1 MSLIGTLTSGTSA
14 LQSFTKGLE
23 VIGNN
28 IANVNTV
35 GFKGS
40 VANFQESFSNTLR
53 ASAASTDTSSNL
65 SAIQVGTGVKVA
77 SINANMNQGA
87 LSSTGVSTDLGIS
100 GTGFFVVASPIDGS
114 QFATRAGDFRI
125 DDKGFLVTTKGMRV
139 QGLTGGDY
147 LTAPGTVGNVRLRT
161 SAEIA
166 ATWPAH
172 NATNIASTAANATV
186 AAAVDTSLSSLVT
199 AAAGQNN
206 ATALTTATTA
216 LTAAT
221 TAETT
226 AIAAAAAAPTD
237 VSLATAS
244 AAATAVKEA
253 LAAAIAA
260 GNSAVL
266 GAPSVTSTFLTS
278 LTTSSTTAAAS
289 KVTADAAAL
298 NETTPAGLQSYSFD
312 LQGNVIEF
320 YSDGS
325 SATTNKLLLQNFKDP
340 SALQR
345 AGDNLFSGFIA
356 AGPITGSTALDATGL
371 NNPGNNGLGTI
382 QAGTLEL
389 SNVDLTEQFA
399 NMITVQRSFQ
409 ASSRIVT
416 VSDSILE
423 EVVNLKR

>member
-40 VANFQESFSNTLR
+40 TANFQESFSNTLR
-53 ASAASTDTSSNL
+53 ASAASTATSSNL

-114 QFATRAGDFRI
+114 QFATRAGDFRM
-125 DDKGFLVTTKGMRV
+125 DDKGFLVTTKGLRV

-161 SAEIA
+161 SDEIA

-172 NATNIASTAANATV
+172 NATNIASTAASATV
-186 AAAVDTSLSSLVT
+186 AAAVNTSLAGLVT
-199 AAAGQNN
+199 SAAGQNN

-266 GAPSVTSTFLTS
+266 ATPAVTSTFLTS

-298 NETTPAGLQSYSFD
+298 TATTPAGLQSYSFD
-312 LQGNVIEF
+312 PQGNVIEF

-345 AGDNLFSGFIA
+345 AGDNLFSGFTA

>member
-1 MSLIGTLTSGTSA
+1 MSLIGTLTSGVSA

-40 VANFQESFSNTLR
+40 TANFQESFSNTLR
-53 ASAASTDTSSNL
+53 ASAVSTATSSNL
-65 SAIQVGTGVKVA
+65 SAIQVGTGVRIA
-77 SINANMNQGA
+77 SINANMNQGP
-87 LSSTGVSTDLGIS
+87 LSSTGVSSDLGIS
-100 GTGFFVVASPIDGS
+100 GPGFFVVASPIDGS
-114 QFATRAGDFRI
+114 QFASRAGDFRI
-125 DDKGFLVTTKGMRV
+125 DDKGYLVTSKGMRV

-147 LTAPGTVGNVRLRT
+147 LNAPATLGNVRLRT
-161 SAEIA
+161 TAEIA
-166 ATWPAH
+166 ATWPTH
-172 NATNIASTAANATV
+172 NAVNIAATASAATV
-186 AAAVDTSLSSLVT
+186 AAAVNTSLAGLVT
-199 AAAGQNN
+199 SAAGQNN
-206 ATALTTATTA
+206 ATASTTATTA

-237 VSLATAS
+237 VALATAS
-244 AAATAVKEA
+244 AAATAVKTA

-266 GAPSVTSTFLTS
+266 GAPSVSSSFLTS
-278 LTTSSTTAAAS
+278 LTTSSAAAAANV
-289 KVTADAAAL
+289 VTADAASL
-298 NETTPAGLQSYSFD
+298 NATTPAGLQSYAFD
-312 LQGNVIEF
+312 PQGNVVEF

-325 SATTNKLLLQNFKDP
+325 SAATNKILLQNFKDP
-340 SALQR
+340 SALER
-345 AGDNLFSGFIA
+345 AGDNLYTGFAA
-356 AGPITGSTALDATGL
+356 AGPTTGNTALDSTGL

-389 SNVDLTEQFA
+389 SNVDLTEQFS

-409 ASSRIVT
+409 ASSRIIT

>member
-14 LQSFTKGLE
+14 LQGFTKGLE

-40 VANFQESFSNTLR
+40 TAKFQESFSNTLR
-53 ASAASTDTSSNL
+53 ASAASTATSSNL

-100 GTGFFVVASPIDGS
+100 GRGFFVVSSPIDGS
-114 QFATRAGDFRI
+114 QFATRAGDFRV

-147 LTAPGTVGNVRLRT
+147 LNAPGTVGNVRLRT
-161 SAEIA
+161 SDEIA

-172 NATNIASTAANATV
+172 NATNIASTAASATV
-186 AAAVDTSLSSLVT
+186 ATAVNTSLAGLVT
-199 AAAGQNN
+199 SAAGQNN
-206 ATALTTATTA
+206 ATARTTATTA

-221 TAETT
+221 TAETA

-260 GNSAVL
+260 GDSAVL
-266 GAPSVTSTFLTS
+266 GTPSVTSTFLTS

-298 NETTPAGLQSYSFD
+298 AATTPAGLQSYSFD
-312 LQGNVIEF
+312 PQGNMIEF

-345 AGDNLFSGFIA
+345 AGDNLFSGFTA